1 MRNFS
6 FAVKNIGDERY
17 LTYTIGEGCEVD
29 EDVLEAM
36 EEDGLEE
43 LVSVIYEED
52 DDFDYLS
59 YDVSGKTELGEFAKR
74 TMNKAQVFTI
84 LRNISLGLVT
94 LKEEAI
100 HLSYILLNKK
110 FVYID
115 PATYSIQFLCLPVES
130 DGSLSIEF
138 KGFIRQLLAHMRFD
152 VNEDLSYVGQLLT
165 YINSD
170 SFNLRGLIGLTE
182 ALMEDSGIDFDA
194 ESAFSTEDGTEIM
207 SGGGRDDSGVG
218 SYMNNLGSASD
229 VLPEIGDDGEYD
241 DDDDEEDTTPVD
253 EMDIDQLVETATGM
267 LTAHDKEM
275 MEAARAAAAQEE
287 KEADKKGKKDKKD
300 KKAATEAEV
309 KERIEE
315 IVRSKEQPKKEP
327 GLTEYLKNE
336 ELDEVVP
343 NNPRIQA
350 KNIRINRAA
359 LVQTAAEE
367 GAAEA
372 EAAAEEA
379 VESAVGET
387 EIIEV
392 AGETRK
398 RDSSEAAIENIDEAA
413 GQEKASTIGQGTLSK
428 NQAGGSVL
436 GLTGALMINPYM
448 IRVNTEEKIIITKN
462 VFKIGKANRGVDYSV
477 AGNGAISRQHAIITR
492 KPDGFYIKDNKST
505 NHTYVNNEQ
514 VGDGEEVLLKNNC
527 KIKLGDEEFIFKLG

>member
-29 EDVLEAM
+29 EDVLDAM
-36 EEDGLEE
+36 EEDGLDE

-59 YDVSGKTELGEFAKR
+59 YDVTGKTELGEFTKR
-74 TMNKAQVFTI
+74 TMNKAPVFTI

-207 SGGGRDDSGVG
+207 AGGEGQDDSGVG
-218 SYMNNLGSASD
+218 SYMNNLGAASD
-229 VLPEIGDDGEYD
+229 VLPEIGDDGED
-241 DDDDEEDTTPVD
+241 EEDDEEVDTTPVD

-267 LTAHDKEM
+267 LTAHDKET
-275 MEAARAAAAQEE
+275 MEAARAEAARV
-287 KEADKKGKKDKKD
+287 EAEQAGDKKKKKD
-300 KKAATEAEV
+300 KKAVTEAEV

-315 IVRSKEQPKKEP
+315 IVNSKEEPKKEP

-359 LVQTAAEE
+359 LVQNAAEE

-372 EAAAEEA
+372 DEAAD
-379 VESAVGET
+379 GET
-387 EIIEV
+387 DVIEV

-398 RDSSEAAIENIDEAA
+398 RDSGEAIIENIDDAA
-413 GQEKASTIGQGTLSK
+413 NQAKTGSIGQGTLAK
-428 NQAGGSVL
+428 APTAGGSIL
-436 GLTGALMINPYM
+436 GGGATITINPYM

-492 KPDGFYIKDNKST
+492 KDDGFYIKDNKST

-514 VGDGEEVLLKNNC
+514 LAEGQEVLLKNNS
-527 KIKLGDEEFIFKLG
+527 KIKLGDEEFLFKLG